1 MGNMGPVFPW
11 DRLKPVADYEVVG
24 ADLDRAC
31 ADALGVWRTTIGWPG
46 RQEEVFQHFYLEHPG
61 TKPELKF
68 LRYRPTGQ
76 VVGTLG
82 VSPRRVWWHGH
93 EIRAG
98 MLSHFCVLPEHRKM
112 RPPMFLFKSTIDAC
126 RGRYDALYAIP
137 GTQES
142 APHAMALGRIAAA
155 GVTTAFKIRRVK
167 VLHSARYVARFLP
180 RPFARA
186 TGAVIDAGL
195 RARDGL
201 RADGGGGAVEA
212 WWTDSVTAE
221 MAALWQSTPRDGRW
235 CASRDFETLRW
246 RFDLLP
252 SFRRRYLLVREAGTP
267 EAGRLLAWFACADNY
282 HDRESLVVQ
291 DFWSR
296 GGPDTIGRAPIR
308 ALCRAARKEGFAAVE
323 MRIAAPPDVATAWL
337 HEGFSERNR
346 YPVPIFWLNPDVAGG
361 TEGPLHITELD
372 NDG

>member
-1 MGNMGPVFPW
+1 MANVGPVFPW
-11 DRLKPVADYEVVG
+11 DRLKPLADYEVVD
-24 ADLDRAC
+24 ADLGRAC

-46 RQEEVFQHFYLEHPG
+46 RQEDVFRHFYLGHPG
-61 TKPELKF
+61 AQPALKF
-68 LRYRPTGQ
+68 LRYLPTGQ

-82 VSPRRVWWHGH
+82 VSPRRVSWHGR

-155 GVTTAFKIRRVK
+155 GLTTAFKIRRVK
-167 VLHSARYVARFLP
+167 VLRSARYAARFLP
-180 RPFARA
+180 RPLAHA
-186 TGAVIDAGL
+186 TGAVIDVGL
-195 RARDGL
+195 RVRNGL
-201 RADGGGGAVEA
+201 RADGRRVETH
-212 WWTDSVTAE
+212 WVDSATAE
-221 MAALWQSTPRDGRW
+221 MAALWQATPWDERW
-235 CASRDFETLRW
+235 CATRDFETLRW

-252 SFRRRYLLVREAGTP
+252 SFRRRYLLVREAGAP
-267 EAGRLLAWFACADNY
+267 EREGLLAWFACADNY
-282 HDRESLVVQ
+282 HDRDSLVVQ
-291 DFWSR
+291 DFWSK
-296 GGPDTIGRAPIR
+296 GGPEGIARAAIR
-308 ALCRAARKEGFAAVE
+308 ALCRAARQAGYAAVE
-323 MRIAAPPDVATAWL
+323 MRMAAPPGVATAWVR
-337 HEGFSERNR
+337 EGFAERNR
-346 YPVPIFWLNPDVAGG
+346 SPVPIFWLDFDVAGG

>member
-1 MGNMGPVFPW
+1 MANVGPVFPW
-11 DRLKPVADYEVVG
+11 DRLTSVADYEVVD

-31 ADALGVWRTTIGWPG
+31 ADTLGVWRTTIGWPG
-46 RQEEVFQHFYLEHPG
+46 RQEEVFQRYYLEHPG
-61 TKPELKF
+61 GKPELKF
-68 LRYRPTGQ
+68 LRHTPTGE

-82 VSPRRVWWHGH
+82 VSPRRVSWHGH

-167 VLHSARYVARFLP
+167 VLRSARYAARFLP
-180 RPFARA
+180 KPLARA
-186 TGAVIDAGL
+186 TGAVVDAGL
-195 RARDGL
+195 RVRDAV
-201 RADGGGGAVEA
+201 RGGGGGVEA
-212 WWTDSVTAE
+212 RWVDSATAA
-221 MAALWQSTPRDGRW
+221 MAALWQATPQDGRW
-235 CASRDFETLRW
+235 CAARDFEMLHW

-252 SFRRRYLLVREAGTP
+252 SFRRRYLLVSEADAP
-267 EAGRLLAWFACADNY
+267 EGEGLLAWFACADNY
-282 HDRESLVVQ
+282 YDRDSLVVQ
-291 DFWSR
+291 DFWSK
-296 GGPDTIGRAPIR
+296 GGPDEMKRAAIR
-308 ALCRAARKEGFAAVE
+308 ALCVAARQAGYAALEMRMVAPEAVATPWVREGF
-323 MRIAAPPDVATAWL
+323 T
-337 HEGFSERNR
+337 ERNR
-346 YPVPIFWLNPDVAGG
+346 APVPIFWLNFGVAGG